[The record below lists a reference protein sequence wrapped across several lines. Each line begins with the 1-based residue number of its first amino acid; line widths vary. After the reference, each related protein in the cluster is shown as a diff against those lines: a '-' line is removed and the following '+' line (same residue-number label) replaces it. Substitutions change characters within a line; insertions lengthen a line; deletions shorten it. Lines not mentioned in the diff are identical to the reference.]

1 MNKLYQSVLQ
11 LLQNKESFVQA
22 TILTQSGSSP
32 RTAGAKM
39 IIRSDQSIIGTIGGG
54 LLEARVQQMAAEL
67 FQTKLAATREFDLTG
82 AEAGQMDMICG
93 GRLEVLVEYIDA
105 SDDRLLSIY
114 EEIVAAV
121 DKRKRVVLV
130 TPIFTQGEDHVTN
143 HSFLVKEDG
152 SITGSFS
159 GPTRWVEKLLGQAKG
174 RYPQVLQ
181 IEEKRFLVEP
191 VSAYGTVYI
200 FGAGHVSQ
208 KLALLTSLVDF
219 RTVVLDDR
227 PEFANRDHF
236 TAADQVILLES
247 FDQACKALD
256 IDQESYMII
265 VTRGHAHD
273 KTVLAQALK
282 TNAGYIGMI
291 GSKRKRDTIYRA
303 LREEGFTDND
313 LKRVYSPI
321 GLEIAAETP
330 EEIAVSIVG
339 ELIKVRAAQG

>member
-1 MNKLYQSVLQ
+1 MKKLYQSIVK
-11 LLQNKESFVQA
+11 LLENKENFVQA
-22 TILTQSGSSP
+22 TILTQWGSSP

-54 LLEARVQQMAAEL
+54 LLEARVQQMAAEI
-67 FQTKLAATREFDLTG
+67 FETKLAVTREFDLTG
-82 AEAGQMDMICG
+82 DEAGQMDMICG
-93 GRLEVLVEYIDA
+93 GRLEVLVEYLDA

-114 EEIVAAV
+114 QEIVAAV

-130 TPIFTQGEDHVTN
+130 TPLFTQGEDQSAN
-143 HSFLVKEDG
+143 HSFLVREDG
-152 SITGSFS
+152 STTGAFR
-159 GPTRWVEKLLGQAKG
+159 GLTRWVEKLLGQAKG
-174 RYPQVLQ
+174 RYPQMLQ

-191 VSAYGTVYI
+191 ISAYGTVYI

-227 PEFANRDHF
+227 AEFASRDRF

-247 FDQACKALD
+247 FHQSFKDLD
-256 IDQESYMII
+256 IDQESYVII

-313 LKRVYSPI
+313 LRRVYSPI

-339 ELIKVRAAQG
+339 ELIKIRAGQG